1 MELYIHI
8 PFCKKKCRY
17 CAFTSYVAQEAYYKE
32 YVDLLV
38 EEARQRVTE
47 AEEPIRTIY
56 IGGGTPSLL
65 PPKLFKKLIAQLGTV
80 FSFADVTEFSAEAN
94 PGTVTK
100 KWLETA
106 VESGVNRLS
115 LGMQAYQERLLHTL
129 GRIHQFE
136 DVDCSVNMAN
146 DAGINNINL
155 DLMFGVPLQTRAD
168 WIETMK
174 AALSFHPT
182 HISAYGLIPEEGTP
196 LFNDLHMRIL
206 ELPEPDEE
214 RLMYDD
220 AISFLQDQEY
230 FQYEI
235 SNFSL
240 KGYECQHNIGYWT
253 LIPYIGLGISAAS
266 MTHISAGKNGL
277 TYFRRN
283 NPTSISE
290 YSSMVRE
297 NPGRCNVEKIKPS
310 DACFENM
317 MLGLRM
323 NCGVN
328 EESFRKKH
336 GRSLESCYGRKLHTL
351 EEKGL
356 LIHENGYWKLTRRGF
371 DIQNSILVELME

>member
-1 MELYIHI
+1 M
-8 PFCKKKCRY
+8 
-17 CAFTSYVAQEAYYKE
+17 
-32 YVDLLV
+32 
-38 EEARQRVTE
+38 TE

-65 PPKLFKKLIAQLGTV
+65 PPKLFKKLIAELRTV
-80 FSFADVTEFSAEAN
+80 FSFADVTEFSSEAN

-115 LGMQAYQERLLHTL
+115 LGMQAYQERLLRTL
-129 GRIHQFE
+129 GRIHRFE
-136 DVDCSVNMAN
+136 DVDCSVNMAK

-174 AALSFHPT
+174 AALSLHPT

-220 AISFLQDQEY
+220 AISFFQDQGY

-266 MTHISAGKNGL
+266 MTQFSVGKNGL

-297 NPGRCNVEKIKPS
+297 NPGRCHVEKINPS
-310 DACFENM
+310 DACFENV

-328 EESFRKKH
+328 EESFRKMH
-336 GRSLESCYGRKLHTL
+336 GRSLETCYGRKLHTL

-356 LIHENGYWKLTRRGF
+356 LIHENGHWKLTRRGF